1 MSHTNAKQIAHLSI
15 TGTFSK
21 RGARPTLNDCLIIV
35 LKNLCSQNFKVVV
48 LWQDKRELNK

>member
-1 MSHTNAKQIAHLSI
+1 MSHTNAKQIAHLGI
-15 TGTFSK
+15 TGTFGK

-35 LKNLCSQNFKVVV
+35 LKNLCSRNFKVVV